1 MTQGLRVQPSSAREI
16 LSLVE
21 KVRSHTPRVTKR
33 PSYWAHNYWDKS
45 KWCNE
50 DLKKER
56 ERNLESYFSKLR
68 TQTLNHYL
76 TTLAPSLSL
85 TLSQMYLLCLWFSQ
99 CLCVPDN
106 IGVQMIRTI
115 YCAQI
120 NRLNPH
126 LLFSSEKVFHFSPLM
141 AFNICASNH
150 QARIKCPWVGAEGRD
165 RSHGA
170 QTPSYTSPES

>member
-1 MTQGLRVQPSSAREI
+1 MV
-16 LSLVE
+16 SLVE
-21 KVRSHTPRVTKR
+21 KVRSHTPRVTKH
-33 PSYWAHNYWDKS
+33 PSYWANNYWDKS
-45 KWCNE
+45 KRRNE

-56 ERNLESYFSKLR
+56 EKNLKSYFFKLR
-68 TQTLNHYL
+68 TKLSAIISCLWLPHCHSHTLRLYL
-76 TTLAPSLSL
+76 R
-85 TLSQMYLLCLWFSQ
+85 CLWFSQ

-106 IGVQMIRTI
+106 LGVQMIRTI

-150 QARIKCPWVGAEGRD
+150 QARIKCPWVGAEGWD